1 MSENYDEKARIIA
14 KFKPFI
20 ESGGGGIFTR
30 KTRKRLVGTK
40 GLAGR
45 GRTKND
51 FWYDVRKKVKNALKD
66 LELFIEVADR
76 DQLKQA
82 ISKESLEPIITI
94 LLWGI
99 DLHDPQIDTNKAE
112 IADMLIFWGFRY
124 FQQKANKNI
133 TLSHERTMKEAVDL
147 SDYLLK
153 TLKEAPYFRPSGEF
167 GRI

>member
-1 MSENYDEKARIIA
+1 MSDTISNNISLIA

-30 KTRKRLVGTK
+30 KTRKRLVGIK

-45 GRTKND
+45 DRTKND
-51 FWYDVRKKVKNALKD
+51 FWYDIRKRVKNALKD

-76 DQLKQA
+76 EQVNQA
-82 ISKESLEPIITI
+82 ISREALEPIITA
-94 LLWGI
+94 LLWGTAI
-99 DLHDPQIDTNKAE
+99 HDPQLSTNRAE
-112 IADMLIFWGFRY
+112 IADMLILWGFRY
-124 FQQKANKNI
+124 FQQKTSQNI

-153 TLKEAPYFRPSGEF
+153 TLKGAHYSKPSGEF